1 MGKNNDSVNELN
13 THHMNKNYLKDAKL
27 DETIQATTHLEEAI
41 QHADVYLMALPTK
54 AMREVATNI
63 DKLLTS
69 KKTFIHVAKGI
80 ENGTFKRVSEMIDD
94 SISSEHNAYWC
105 SFRSKS
111 CRRSSY

>member
-69 KKTFIHVAKGI
+69 KNIYT
-80 ENGTFKRVSEMIDD
+80 R
-94 SISSEHNAYWC
+94 C
-105 SFRSKS
+105 
-111 CRRSSY
+111 

>member
-69 KKTFIHVAKGI
+69 KKHLYTLLRELKMVHLNVCLK
-80 ENGTFKRVSEMIDD
+80 
-94 SISSEHNAYWC
+94 
-105 SFRSKS
+105 
-111 CRRSSY
+111 

>member
-1 MGKNNDSVNELN
+1 
-13 THHMNKNYLKDAKL
+13 MNKNYLKDAKL

-69 KKTFIHVAKGI
+69 KTFIHVAK
-80 ENGTFKRVSEMIDD
+80 ELKMVHLNVCLK
-94 SISSEHNAYWC
+94 
-105 SFRSKS
+105 
-111 CRRSSY
+111 